1 MDLYLCIYLFLIH
14 PYIFSLSLTCRAA
27 MTYPWPYSLP
37 PHIHPQPQPTQPHWI
52 QYPPQASPQPFS
64 TLPPTPPQHP
74 TSHHYPMPL
83 TPPPHAQF
91 IQSHQLQAHFPV
103 QPTAPFDTTQLAQ
116 QHPHLTTQSPQS
128 PAHTH
133 LTLPLQS
140 QSQSQPPPHQLHQP
154 HLPHQLHPSPHT
166 TNQTPATTSFQP
178 PPLQAPDVLQAPPPD
193 PTTITSQQLTTP
205 TPPPPPYTST
215 TSPAT
220 SQPASATINT
230 PPQPPHHIPRT
241 SKPTPSIAPTLSTT
255 RGIWRDPDRSPPR
268 TPEHHRY
275 SAFPAVPSIA
285 PSQATSRSRSRT
297 RSLRTTR
304 SPLPRRRSSATQSV
318 ASSQAQSKPADRP
331 TSQSPAITQDKAH
344 TSIQNI
350 TPAATE
356 KHTPEPPRRASSITL
371 KPNPHFTP
379 KHSTQQTPPPPPPA
393 PIPAIPVQ
401 RRPHNLPPP
410 TFQPPTDPA
419 QLEVFQWLNR
429 YAQALDVNNEPML
442 SYVAK
447 VLSAA
452 HLNSTH
458 FTDLQLLTHKKWC
471 DDTNKEEHFS
481 FLLLTIPTLAS
492 RGDAPILPPTR
503 REALNIPPIKHIFAA
518 HVSEEGNIISI
529 LEAGEIVRS
538 ILHDA
543 HNVGYFCQAFELSN
557 YEPHDAAEAARVLF
571 NASNMAKNRSGLIL
585 TIKAYGHGQ
594 KVTHGG
600 ESAAN
605 DLLLRGEGIVKYTP
619 GKCWVA
625 HPKHSRI
632 EGIAWK
638 SDAKPPL
645 SFI

>member
-1 MDLYLCIYLFLIH
+1 
-14 PYIFSLSLTCRAA
+14 

-37 PHIHPQPQPTQPHWI
+37 PHIHTQPQPAQPNWI
-52 QYPPQASPQPFS
+52 QFPPQASPQPFS

-74 TSHHYPMPL
+74 TSHHYPLPI
-83 TPPPHAQF
+83 TPPPHTQYIQPHQF
-91 IQSHQLQAHFPV
+91 QTHFPV
-103 QPTAPFDTTQLAQ
+103 QPTAPFDTTHLAQ
-116 QHPHLTTQSPQS
+116 QHPHFTTQSTQS
-128 PAHTH
+128 QTHTH
-133 LTLPLQS
+133 PTLPLRS
-140 QSQSQPPPHQLHQP
+140 QSHSQPPPYQLHQTHLP
-154 HLPHQLHPSPHT
+154 HLPHQLPPSPHT
-166 TNQTPATTSFQP
+166 TTQTPATASFQP
-178 PPLQAPDVLQAPPPD
+178 PPPQAPDVLQAPPPD
-193 PTTITSQQLTTP
+193 PTTITSQQLTTS

-220 SQPASATINT
+220 TQPASASINT
-230 PPQPPHHIPRT
+230 PAQPPPPHHIPRT
-241 SKPTPSIAPTLSTT
+241 TKPTPSIAPTLSTT

-318 ASSQAQSKPADRP
+318 ASSQAQSKPADRQ
-331 TSQSPAITQDKAH
+331 TSRSPAITQDNAH
-344 TSIQNI
+344 TSSQNI
-350 TPAATE
+350 ITATTE
-356 KHTPEPPRRASSITL
+356 KHTPETPRRASSITL

-452 HLNSTH
+452 HLNSAH

-471 DDTNKEEHFS
+471 EESNKEEHFS

>member
-1 MDLYLCIYLFLIH
+1 
-14 PYIFSLSLTCRAA
+14 
-27 MTYPWPYSLP
+27 
-37 PHIHPQPQPTQPHWI
+37 
-52 QYPPQASPQPFS
+52 
-64 TLPPTPPQHP
+64 
-74 TSHHYPMPL
+74 
-83 TPPPHAQF
+83 
-91 IQSHQLQAHFPV
+91 
-103 QPTAPFDTTQLAQ
+103 
-116 QHPHLTTQSPQS
+116 
-128 PAHTH
+128 
-133 LTLPLQS
+133 
-140 QSQSQPPPHQLHQP
+140 
-154 HLPHQLHPSPHT
+154 
-166 TNQTPATTSFQP
+166 
-178 PPLQAPDVLQAPPPD
+178 
-193 PTTITSQQLTTP
+193 
-205 TPPPPPYTST
+205 
-215 TSPAT
+215 
-220 SQPASATINT
+220 
-230 PPQPPHHIPRT
+230 
-241 SKPTPSIAPTLSTT
+241 
-255 RGIWRDPDRSPPR
+255 
-268 TPEHHRY
+268 
-275 SAFPAVPSIA
+275 
-285 PSQATSRSRSRT
+285 
-297 RSLRTTR
+297 
-304 SPLPRRRSSATQSV
+304 
-318 ASSQAQSKPADRP
+318 
-331 TSQSPAITQDKAH
+331 
-344 TSIQNI
+344 
-350 TPAATE
+350 
-356 KHTPEPPRRASSITL
+356 
-371 KPNPHFTP
+371 
-379 KHSTQQTPPPPPPA
+379 
-393 PIPAIPVQ
+393 
-401 RRPHNLPPP
+401 
-410 TFQPPTDPA
+410 
-419 QLEVFQWLNR
+419 
-429 YAQALDVNNEPML
+429 ML

-471 DDTNKEEHFS
+471 DDTNKEEHYS

>member
-1 MDLYLCIYLFLIH
+1 
-14 PYIFSLSLTCRAA
+14 

-37 PHIHPQPQPTQPHWI
+37 PHIHQQPQPTQSHWI
-52 QYPPQASPQPFS
+52 QYPPQASPQPFP
-64 TLPPTPPQHP
+64 TMPPIPPQHP
-74 TSHHYPMPL
+74 TSHHYPLP
-83 TPPPHAQF
+83 TPPPPHAQY
-91 IQSHQLQAHFPV
+91 IQPHQLQAHFPV
-103 QPTAPFDTTQLAQ
+103 QPTAPFDTTQLVQ
-116 QHPHLTTQSPQS
+116 QHPHLTIQPPQS
-128 PAHTH
+128 QAHTH
-133 LTLPLQS
+133 PTLPLQS
-140 QSQSQPPPHQLHQP
+140 QPQSPHQPQLS
-154 HLPHQLHPSPHT
+154 HQLHPSPHT
-166 TNQTPATTSFQP
+166 TNQTPAAPSLQP
-178 PPLQAPDVLQAPPPD
+178 PSPQAPDLPQARAPD
-193 PTTITSQQLTTP
+193 PATITSQQLTTP
-205 TPPPPPYTST
+205 TPPPPPHTST
-215 TSPAT
+215 PPPAAP
-220 SQPASATINT
+220 QPASASITT
-230 PPQPPHHIPRT
+230 PAQPQPPHHIPRT
-241 SKPTPSIAPTLSTT
+241 TKPTPSIAPTLSTT

-318 ASSQAQSKPADRP
+318 ASSQPQSKPADRQ
-331 TSQSPAITQDKAH
+331 TSPSPAITQDNAH
-344 TSIQNI
+344 TSKQNI
-350 TPAATE
+350 TTATTA
-356 KHTPEPPRRASSITL
+356 KHTPEATHRTSSITL

-379 KHSTQQTPPPPPPA
+379 KHSIKQTFTPPPPA
-393 PIPAIPVQ
+393 PSPAVPVQ

-410 TFQPPTDPA
+410 KFQPPTDPA
-419 QLEVFQWLNR
+419 QLDVFQWLNR
-429 YAQALDVNNEPML
+429 YAQALDVKNEPMI

-458 FTDLQLLTHKKWC
+458 FTDLQLLTHTKWS
-471 DDTNKEEHFS
+471 DDTNKEEHYS

-538 ILHDA
+538 ILHDD

-619 GKCWVA
+619 GKCCWVA

>member
-1 MDLYLCIYLFLIH
+1 M
-14 PYIFSLSLTCRAA
+14 
-27 MTYPWPYSLP
+27 
-37 PHIHPQPQPTQPHWI
+37 
-52 QYPPQASPQPFS
+52 
-64 TLPPTPPQHP
+64 
-74 TSHHYPMPL
+74 
-83 TPPPHAQF
+83 
-91 IQSHQLQAHFPV
+91 
-103 QPTAPFDTTQLAQ
+103 
-116 QHPHLTTQSPQS
+116 
-128 PAHTH
+128 
-133 LTLPLQS
+133 
-140 QSQSQPPPHQLHQP
+140 
-154 HLPHQLHPSPHT
+154 
-166 TNQTPATTSFQP
+166 
-178 PPLQAPDVLQAPPPD
+178 
-193 PTTITSQQLTTP
+193 
-205 TPPPPPYTST
+205 
-215 TSPAT
+215 
-220 SQPASATINT
+220 
-230 PPQPPHHIPRT
+230 
-241 SKPTPSIAPTLSTT
+241 
-255 RGIWRDPDRSPPR
+255 
-268 TPEHHRY
+268 
-275 SAFPAVPSIA
+275 
-285 PSQATSRSRSRT
+285 
-297 RSLRTTR
+297 
-304 SPLPRRRSSATQSV
+304 
-318 ASSQAQSKPADRP
+318 ASSQPHSKPADRQ
-331 TSQSPAITQDKAH
+331 TSPSPAITQDNAH
-344 TSIQNI
+344 TPRQNI
-350 TPAATE
+350 TTATTA
-356 KHTPEPPRRASSITL
+356 KHTPESTHRTSSITL

-379 KHSTQQTPPPPPPA
+379 KHSTKQTPTPPPPPPL
-393 PIPAIPVQ
+393 PTVPVQ

-410 TFQPPTDPA
+410 KFQPPTDPA
-419 QLEVFQWLNR
+419 QLDVFQWLNH
-429 YAQALDVNNEPML
+429 YAQALDVKNEPMI

-458 FTDLQLLTHKKWC
+458 FTDLQLLTHTKWS
-471 DDTNKEEHFS
+471 DDTNKEEHYS

-529 LEAGEIVRS
+529 LEAREIVRS
-538 ILHDA
+538 ILHDD